1 MADESGAPP
10 EFDMSGGA
18 LCFDFVNTL
27 EDRPYPEPNERLRRY
42 ADLVAWG
49 RQAGVLTKGQVVILA
64 DVEDRDPDAAAAAL
78 GGFIKLRESLFRIF
92 AAVVDGSAADE
103 ADMACLNGA
112 LAQAL
117 SPCCLVPKDGGFV
130 IDWRDDSE
138 SLDRTIWPVVRSA
151 ADLLTSDQLDRVCL
165 CNGPTCQWMFL
176 DESRNRSRRWCDM
189 KTCGNQAKA
198 RAHYQRSKAQDG

>member
-1 MADESGAPP
+1 MVEESSSAL
-10 EFDMSGGA
+10 EFEIIGGA
-18 LCFDFVNTL
+18 LCLDFVNTL
-27 EDRPYPEPNERLRRY
+27 EDRPYPEPNERLQRY

-49 RQAGVLTKGQVVILA
+49 RRAGVLTDGQAVILRG
-64 DVEDRDPDAAAAAL
+64 VEARDPDAAATAL

-92 AAVVDGSAADE
+92 AAVVDRSAPDE
-103 ADMACLNGA
+103 ADMARLNAA
-112 LAQAL
+112 LAEAL

-138 SLDRTIWPVVRSA
+138 SLDRAIWPVVRSA

-165 CNGPTCQWMFL
+165 CNGPTCQWVFL
-176 DESRNRSRRWCDM
+176 DVSRNRSRRWCDM

-198 RAHYQRSKAQDG
+198 RAYYRRSRAQPN

>member
-92 AAVVDGSAADE
+92 AAV
-103 ADMACLNGA
+103 
-112 LAQAL
+112 AQAL